1 MKAAII
7 DKNIEHK
14 ISLTFSLS
22 LNL

>member
-1 MKAAII
+1 MKVAII
-7 DKNIEHK
+7 DKNIGHK